1 MGTGSGLHWPGCCH
15 EPAHHLGCTGHL
27 APLAR
32 AGHARDAALIAA
44 LITKLGRAFT
54 PIAVKTVLTIS

>member
-1 MGTGSGLHWPGCCH
+1 MIALPGFQFI
-15 EPAHHLGCTGHL
+15 
-27 APLAR
+27 
-32 AGHARDAALIAA
+32 DAALIAA